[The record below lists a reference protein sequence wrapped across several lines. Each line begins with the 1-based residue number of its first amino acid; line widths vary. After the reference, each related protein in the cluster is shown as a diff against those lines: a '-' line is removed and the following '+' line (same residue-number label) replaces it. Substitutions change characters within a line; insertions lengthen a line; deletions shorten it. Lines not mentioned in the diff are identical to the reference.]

1 MHKML
6 RCRLTHKWF
15 TSDSYTDEVKYDI
28 VAMRPNS
35 QDGSE
40 DMEQKQLNDHSHVA
54 ETGI

>member
-1 MHKML
+1 MYKML

-28 VAMRPNS
+28 VAMQPSS
-35 QDGSE
+35 QDRSE
-40 DMEQKQLNDHSHVA
+40 NMEQKQLIDHSHVA